1 LPDQL
6 SLFPRAEEPSPVGP
20 AAVEP
25 RLASV
30 GARLP
35 KDIYLGTSSWSFP
48 GWKGIVYDREVS
60 QKTLSR
66 RGLEAY
72 SRHPLLRA
80 VAIDRTY
87 YGPIPASEFRAYA
100 DQVPARFRFV
110 VKAHEEL
117 TRPGRHYLD
126 TAYAIEAVVGPAIE
140 GLGDKGAVLLFQ
152 FPPQNVRGLGGPQ
165 RFAEDLARFLRS
177 LPRGILYA
185 VELRN
190 AELLTVPYLEAL
202 EAGGACHVFNVHP
215 SMPEVAEQSRF
226 AASDRLRPPAALVV
240 RWMLRRDRDY
250 EEAREDF
257 HPFDRL
263 AAEDDLSRKAVAR
276 LCRTRPA
283 FVIVNNKA
291 EGSAPLSVFKLA
303 EEIARYQAIP

>member
-6 SLFPRAEEPSPVGP
+6 SLFAPEDEPPPVGP
-20 AAVEP
+20 APFDPKQEAI
-25 RLASV
+25 A
-30 GARLP
+30 ARLP
-35 KDIYLGTSSWSFP
+35 ADIRLGTSSWSFP

-100 DQVPARFRFV
+100 DQVPADFRFV
-110 VKAHEEL
+110 VKAHEEI
-117 TRPGRHYLD
+117 TRPGRRYLD
-126 TAYAIEAVVGPAIE
+126 RAYAVEEVAGPAIE
-140 GLGDKGAVLLFQ
+140 GLKEKGAILLFQ

-165 RFAEDLARFLRS
+165 GFADDLGRFLRE
-177 LPRGILYA
+177 LPREILYG

-190 AELLTVPYLEAL
+190 PELLTEPYLEAL
-202 EAGGACHVFNVHP
+202 EGAGACHVFNVHP
-215 SMPEVAEQSRF
+215 SMPPVEEQSRF
-226 AASDRLRPPAALVV
+226 AARARFPAIVV
-240 RWMLRRDRDY
+240 RWMLRRDREY
-250 EEAREDF
+250 EEARESF
-257 HPFDRL
+257 SPFDRL
-263 AAEDDLSRKAVAR
+263 AAEDEASRKAIAR

-291 EGSAPLSVFKLA
+291 EGSAPLSVFRLA